1 MAEPFRRPT
10 PHPPHPHARVRP
22 HTAAVRSRR
31 LTEPEDPDA
40 TLPPRPVLRAV
51 PKPLEPSADPGPEE
65 QIAAPV
71 PQLRAADGRRSRHHL
86 VAALGLHLG
95 ALLVAGLGSSTRL
108 GAADL
113 VLSASVLLGGGIML
127 FLARGLA
134 RGPATR

>member
-10 PHPPHPHARVRP
+10 PRPPHPHA
-22 HTAAVRSRR
+22 AAVRSRR

-51 PKPLEPSADPGPEE
+51 PKPADSPPTPVPAAAFAAPSAPPRVAGE
-65 QIAAPV
+65 
-71 PQLRAADGRRSRHHL
+71 RRSRHFL
-86 VAALGLHLG
+86 VTALALHLG
-95 ALLVAGLGSSTRL
+95 ALLLGGLGPAPHL

-127 FLARGLA
+127 FLARGLE
-134 RGPATR
+134 RGPGTR